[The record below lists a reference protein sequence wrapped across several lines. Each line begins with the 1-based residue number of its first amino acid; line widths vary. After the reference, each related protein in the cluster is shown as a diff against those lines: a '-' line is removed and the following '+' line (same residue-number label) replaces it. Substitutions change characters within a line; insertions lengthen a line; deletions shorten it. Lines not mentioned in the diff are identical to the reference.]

1 MDSSRACEILCI
13 CRKQTQEEVKKAYY
27 KMALKYH
34 PDKYKD
40 EKIPGEKFKEVKES
54 IVVGQSWDNDVRI
67 LLFVILSKK
76 NKLDEKLISK
86 LKTTIRYE
94 ASPRHVPAKIIAVND
109 IPRTKNGKIVEVA
122 VKNIIDGNKINNIE
136 ALSNPSALDEYKNLI
151 ELKS

>member
-1 MDSSRACEILCI
+1 M
-13 CRKQTQEEVKKAYY
+13 
-27 KMALKYH
+27 
-34 PDKYKD
+34 
-40 EKIPGEKFKEVKES
+40 
-54 IVVGQSWDNDVRI
+54 
-67 LLFVILSKK
+67 
-76 NKLDEKLISK
+76 K